1 MTVPIHNEDSIMRDI
16 RQTNTGKGLR
26 IVRTIP
32 LDMDVPSSRRNVDVC
47 NEQHETNVRWLLR
60 NLAVRNSEHPEFEKT
75 ITKLKSM
82 ARRLVSK

>member
-16 RQTNTGKGLR
+16 TQPKGLR
-26 IVRTIP
+26 IVRVIP
-32 LDMDVPSSRRNVDVC
+32 LGMDVPASRRNVDVC

>member
-47 NEQHETNVRWLLR
+47 SENFGNNVRWLLR
-60 NLAVRNSEHPEFEKT
+60 NLGVRNSEHPQFSETVK
-75 ITKLKSM
+75 KLKIL
-82 ARRLVSK
+82 AKKIKI